1 MECRRGIQSCPCNT
15 PVLRSQSGNHVLTLN
30 RGFAVRAVIF
40 LMLHIPM
47 AYAFS
52 RWHWPG
58 QVHAV
63 GVLLGGLGFAI
74 KRDSARVLYV
84 LGYIA
89 GSEILW
95 RMTRSSPVWEFGKY
109 ASVLLAGVA
118 LLAEWR
124 PQTPMWCRRNERTCH
139 SVPPL
144 AHERRRI
151 SAIPLLYILLLLP
164 STILPLAQPN
174 RTTAWND
181 IYTNFSG
188 PLALAVLSLYLWRLP
203 VNRRELVRFLL
214 SIMAPVVGIAF
225 IAFHSTMTSAVAFTN
240 NSNYVTSGG
249 FRPNQVSNALGCG
262 ALVGVMLVAVMRN
275 ARPVRVTVIM
285 LTVALIAQGLLTFS
299 RGGVFSFLLAAGVFG
314 LFLVGGI
321 QARRR
326 VVVFA
331 TVWTLTA
338 VALLASLDSYT
349 HGALKRRFL
358 DLRTTGRDK
367 IAQGD
372 IQAFREHPFLG
383 TGIGLSRPYH
393 RYSYRRDVDTHTEP
407 TRMLAEHGV
416 FGLIALLVLL
426 CMIVCGYR
434 QAPPRTGR
442 GLTAGFAVWALSIML
457 HSTMRVVAV
466 SLALGL
472 IQISWTLDPAED
484 DDT

>member
-1 MECRRGIQSCPCNT
+1 MEFRRGNQSCPCNT
-15 PVLRSQSGNHVLTLN
+15 PVLRSQSGDHVFTLS
-30 RGFAVRAVIF
+30 RGFAVRAVTF

-52 RWHWPG
+52 RWHLPG
-58 QVHAV
+58 QIHAV
-63 GVLLGGLGFAI
+63 GVLLGGLTFAI
-74 KRDSARVLYV
+74 KRDSARVLYL

-89 GSEILW
+89 GSEVLW
-95 RMTRSSPVWEFGKY
+95 RMTHSSPVRQFGKY
-109 ASVLLAGVA
+109 ASVLLAGMA
-118 LLAEWR
+118 LLAERW
-124 PQTPMWCRRNERTCH
+124 PHAPMWCRRNDRAYH
-139 SVPPL
+139 SVPRL

-151 SAIPLLYILLLLP
+151 AAVPLLYILLLLP
-164 STILPLAQPN
+164 SAILRLAQPN

-181 IYTNFSG
+181 IDYNFSG

-225 IAFHSTMTSAVAFTN
+225 LAFHSTMTSTVAFTN
-240 NSNYVTSGG
+240 DSSYVTSGG
-249 FRPNQVSNALGCG
+249 FAPNQVSTMLGCG
-262 ALVGVMLVAVMRN
+262 ALVGVMLVVVMTN

-285 LTVALIAQGLLTFS
+285 LTVGLIAQGLLTFS

-314 LFLVGGI
+314 LFLVGEI
-321 QARRR
+321 RARRR

-358 DLRTTGRDK
+358 DLRTTGRDR

-393 RYSYRRDVDTHTEP
+393 RYFYGRDVGTHTEP
-407 TRMLAEHGV
+407 TRMLAEHGA

-426 CMIVCGYR
+426 CMLVCGYW
-434 QAPPRTGR
+434 QSPSRTGR
-442 GLTAGFAVWALSIML
+442 ALTAGFAVWALSIML
-457 HSTMRVVAV
+457 HSAMRVVAV

-472 IQISWTLDPAED
+472 IQITWTLDPAED
-484 DDT
+484 DET